1 MDASEREVLD
11 NFIVLEGLDGS
22 GTTTQL
28 ELIDRKLTELEIPH
42 MCTSEPTS
50 DYVGSLLRSILKG
63 TLKARHKTIA
73 LLFAADR
80 REHLYDPRTG
90 ILSRLS
96 RGELVVCDR
105 YLFSSLAYQ
114 SGPCGFDFVMYLN
127 REYPLPR
134 HCIFLDTPIRLSQK
148 RLAGRGALELFDDR
162 ELQPRITENYERAF
176 ASFAHSQMHFHRLEG
191 ARDKHEVF
199 QEVWTVLSSLPM
211 IKE

>member
-1 MDASEREVLD
+1 METYKRDVLD

-28 ELIDRKLTELEIPH
+28 ELIDRKLTELAIPH
-42 MCTSEPTS
+42 LCTSEPTS
-50 DYVGSLLRSILKG
+50 QPVGRLIRSILKG
-63 TLKARHKTIA
+63 NLEARHKTIA

-90 ILSRLS
+90 ILSHLQ

-114 SGPCGFDFVMYLN
+114 SGPCGFDFVTFLN

-134 HCIFLDTPIRLSQK
+134 HCIFLDTPIDLSQQ
-148 RLAGRGALELFDDR
+148 RLAGRETPELFDDQ
-162 ELQPRITENYERAF
+162 ELQPQIYGNYERAF
-176 ASFAHSQMHFHRLEG
+176 AGFAHSAMLFHRLDG
-191 ARDKHEVF
+191 TRDRQEIF
-199 QEVWTVLSSLPM
+199 QDVWTVLASLPM
-211 IKE
+211 IKT